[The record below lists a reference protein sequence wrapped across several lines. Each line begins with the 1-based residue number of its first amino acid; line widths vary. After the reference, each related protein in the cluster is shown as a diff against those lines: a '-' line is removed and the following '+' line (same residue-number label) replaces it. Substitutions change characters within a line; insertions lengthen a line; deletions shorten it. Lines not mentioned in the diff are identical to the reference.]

1 MGIFQQLSNPYNT
14 PMKTMCC
21 LAGFVLLVAWCS
33 SSVAQVRPERG
44 EEWLSWTP
52 VQRSAYVYGLV
63 SGYLMG
69 FRRACNL
76 ADQLFET
83 DQPHRL
89 GDTDHPTEVPSGRCL
104 AHIGEFSEP
113 KLDKEGHPDISAYTD
128 VITGFYEKHTSC
140 RDFPFPFLLQ
150 AIGTKY
156 ATADQLYELA
166 VKGKLEGYPRSRE
179 WCNSGTPPTSKP

>member
-1 MGIFQQLSNPYNT
+1 
-14 PMKTMCC
+14 MKIICC
-21 LAGFVLLVAWCS
+21 LAGFVLSVAWS
-33 SSVAQVRPERG
+33 SPLVAQVRPERG
-44 EEWLSWTP
+44 EEWLAWTQA
-52 VQRSAYVYGLV
+52 QRSTYAYGLF

-69 FRRACNL
+69 FHRACNL

-83 DQPHRL
+83 DKPHRL
-89 GDTDHPTEVPSGRCL
+89 GDEHHPTEVPSGRCL

-113 KLDKEGHPDISAYTD
+113 KFDKEGHPDISAYTD
-128 VITGFYEKHTSC
+128 VITAFYEKHTVC

-166 VKGKLEGYPRSRE
+166 VKGKLEGYSRSQE
-179 WCNSGTPPTSKP
+179 WCNSSNPPTSRP